1 MKSLQSRPLL
11 ILLWLASSAFLIPGE
26 GGLQWLTHGEIV
38 WGLEQEEESQERS
51 EEEQV
56 KAEEGAT
63 QDHLWANHAGARS
76 SADDG
81 WLLYGGQ
88 GEAAGHASITDL
100 PPEV

>member
-1 MKSLQSRPLL
+1 MKPLQSHPLL
-11 ILLWLASSAFLIPGE
+11 ILLWLASSAFLIPGD
-26 GGLQWLTHGEIV
+26 GGLQWLTHCEIV

-56 KAEEGAT
+56 RAEEGAIE
-63 QDHLWANHAGARS
+63 DHLSTNQAGARS
-76 SADDG
+76 SADNG

-88 GEAAGHASITDL
+88 GEAAGHGSITDL